1 MYNPA
6 AINSKA
12 YGLDAKNYTG
22 YDEHG
27 MTVFVVE
34 GEFLSTFNKAIGAV
48 PIDKY
53 VTLPKQKGGAFD
65 NHSMKAVIKALDE
78 ANYE

>member
-1 MYNPA
+1 
-6 AINSKA
+6 
-12 YGLDAKNYTG
+12 
-22 YDEHG
+22 
-27 MTVFVVE
+27 VVE
-34 GEFLSTFNKAIGAV
+34 EEFLSTFNKMIGAV

-53 VTLPKQKGGAFD
+53 VTLPKQEGDAFD